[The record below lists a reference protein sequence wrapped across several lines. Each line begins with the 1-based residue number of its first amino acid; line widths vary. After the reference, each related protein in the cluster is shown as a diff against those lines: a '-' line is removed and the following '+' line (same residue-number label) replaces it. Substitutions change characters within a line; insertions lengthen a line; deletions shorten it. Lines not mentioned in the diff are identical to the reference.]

1 MQHFSDMS
9 ANSASDFKNA
19 ILDRI
24 ASYGGR
30 AWTPADFAD
39 LGPRTAVD
47 KALQRLVAAGDL
59 RRIDRGLYDRP
70 RHNGLTGRPAIADY
84 RAVIDAIARRDH
96 IRVLIDGMTAANDL
110 GLITAVPAKITA
122 FVETRLRPIHLGNQE
137 IRFRTA
143 SPSRLFWADRPA
155 MRIVQAL
162 HWLKDSLQDP
172 TERSRV
178 ADRLQRILADRE
190 HGRAIRE
197 DLVAGFSA
205 LPIWMQE
212 FVRPLLADA
221 AHTPQARTGTADTA
235 RPPRKRASLP
245 GAQPGPSSVRGNPAP
260 VRDPQ
265 GYART
270 VGLRCSEDLVDP
282 LDPSSA

>member
-1 MQHFSDMS
+1 MPTDSTSDLKS
-9 ANSASDFKNA
+9 AIF
-19 ILDRI
+19 DRI
-24 ASYGGR
+24 ASRAGR

-39 LGPRTAVD
+39 VGPRTAVD
-47 KALQRLVAAGDL
+47 KALQRLVATGAL

-70 RHNGLTGRPAIADY
+70 RQSSLTGRPAVPDY

-110 GLITAVPAKITA
+110 GLTTAVPAKITA

-155 MRIVQAL
+155 MRVVQAL
-162 HWLKDSLQDP
+162 HWLKDSLQDA

-178 ADRLQRILADRE
+178 ADRLQRLLADPAQ
-190 HGRAIRE
+190 GRAMRE

-212 FVRPLLADA
+212 FVRPMLADGA
-221 AHTPQARTGTADTA
+221 QPPQARTGTAYTA
-235 RPPRKRASLP
+235 RPPKKRASLP
-245 GAQPGPSSVRGNPAP
+245 GAQPGPSPVRGNPAP

-270 VGLRCSEDLVDP
+270 VGLRYSEDVVDP
-282 LDPSSA
+282 LDPSTA

>member
-1 MQHFSDMS
+1 MCAAVPPDLKSV
-9 ANSASDFKNA
+9 
-19 ILDRI
+19 ILDRV
-24 ASYGGR
+24 ASRAGQ

-39 LGPRTAVD
+39 VGPRTAVD
-47 KALQRLVAAGDL
+47 KALQRLVAAGEL

-70 RHNGLTGRPAIADY
+70 RQNPLTGRAMVPDY

-96 IRVLIDGMTAANDL
+96 LRVLIDGMTAANDL
-110 GLITAVPAKITA
+110 GLTTALPAKIEA

-143 SPSRLFWADRPA
+143 TASRLFWAGRPA

-162 HWLKDSLQDP
+162 YWLKDSLQDP

-178 ADRLQRILADRE
+178 ADRLQRILADPA
-190 HGRAIRE
+190 HGRAMRE

-205 LPIWMQE
+205 LPIWIQE
-212 FVRPLLADA
+212 FVRPMLTDA

-235 RPPRKRASLP
+235 RPPRKRASLT
-245 GAQPGPSSVRGNPAP
+245 GAQPGPSPVWGNPAP

>member
-9 ANSASDFKNA
+9 ADSASDFNNA

-47 KALQRLVAAGDL
+47 KALQRLVATGAL

-70 RHNGLTGRPAIADY
+70 RPSTLTGRPAVPDY
-84 RAVIDAIARRDH
+84 RAVIHAIARRDH

-110 GLITAVPAKITA
+110 GLTTAVPAKITA

-155 MRIVQAL
+155 MRVVQAL
-162 HWLKDSLQDP
+162 HWLKDNLHDP
-172 TERSRV
+172 AERSRV
-178 ADRLQRILADRE
+178 ADRLQRILADPA
-190 HGRAIRE
+190 HGRAMRE
-197 DLVAGFSA
+197 DLAAGFSA

-212 FVRPLLADA
+212 FVRPLLAEA
-221 AHTPQARTGTADTA
+221 AQPPQAKTGTADTP
-235 RPPRKRASLP
+235 RPSRKRA
-245 GAQPGPSSVRGNPAP
+245 
-260 VRDPQ
+260 
-265 GYART
+265 
-270 VGLRCSEDLVDP
+270 
-282 LDPSSA
+282 

>member
-1 MQHFSDMS
+1 MP
-9 ANSASDFKNA
+9 AASTPDVKRS

-24 ASYGGR
+24 ASHAGR

-47 KALQRLVAAGDL
+47 KALQRLVAAGAL

-70 RHNGLTGRPAIADY
+70 RQSSVTGRPAVPDY

-96 IRVLIDGMTAANDL
+96 IRVVIDGMTAANDL
-110 GLITAVPAKITA
+110 GLTTAVPAKITA

-178 ADRLQRILADRE
+178 AERIQRILADPA
-190 HGRAIRE
+190 HGRAMRE

-205 LPIWMQE
+205 LPIWLQE
-212 FVRPLLADA
+212 FVRPMLADA
-221 AHTPQARTGTADTA
+221 AQPPQAQTGTAETA
-235 RPPRKRASLP
+235 RPSRKRA
-245 GAQPGPSSVRGNPAP
+245 
-260 VRDPQ
+260 
-265 GYART
+265 
-270 VGLRCSEDLVDP
+270 
-282 LDPSSA
+282 